1 MKKMMLMAA
10 VCLMAA
16 MTFAAQCVAT
26 TKKGTQCKREA
37 SPGSEF
43 CWQHGGTTKA
53 ERATGETESS
63 PPRKARRS
71 ESDDAE
77 SAPAPRRKASRSA
90 PEETEAVPTPRRKT
104 NRNESA
110 EATSEPA
117 ADGQCQATTR
127 SGTPCKR
134 KAQAGGKY
142 CAQHAAKMGKGGTEA
157 PAARPKR
164 RAKPKAETSE
174 TAPSAPSAETSDGQC
189 QAKTKNGTP
198 CRRKAQAK
206 QQGQK
211 DQDGFTHD
219 PHLPDGFRTEAA
231 GWSIPGYRAAACPG
245 LPRPRQPY
253 SQKPQDKPVRPRCG
267 TDSQSESEGLPPLQQ
282 LKQGCLPAAFSH
294 RFGLKKAEYP

>member
-1 MKKMMLMAA
+1 MKKMMLMTA

-63 PPRKARRS
+63 PHRKARRS

-104 NRNESA
+104 NRNEPA

-117 ADGQCQATTR
+117 ADGQCQATTK
-127 SGTPCKR
+127 SGAPCKR

-142 CAQHAAKMGKGGTEA
+142 CAQHAAKLGGGEAEA
-157 PAARPKR
+157 PAAKPR
-164 RAKPKAETSE
+164 RARKAKADVTAEPAAKPSE
-174 TAPSAPSAETSDGQC
+174 PAAVSGMC
-189 QAKTKNGTP
+189 QGKSKNGEP
-198 CRRKAQAK
+198 CKRKAK
-206 QQGQK
+206 
-211 DQDGFTHD
+211 
-219 PHLPDGFRTEAA
+219 
-231 GWSIPGYRAAACPG
+231 PGSNFCW
-245 LPRPRQPY
+245 QHE
-253 SQKPQDKPVRPRCG
+253 K
-267 TDSQSESEGLPPLQQ
+267 
-282 LKQGCLPAAFSH
+282 
-294 RFGLKKAEYP
+294 